1 MDVEGNGPI
10 RLLSARQQQQ
20 VAAIA
25 QRVQFPRRTVMYH
38 EHARAEFI
46 YIISRGIIK
55 TYRNLPSGR
64 RRVLAFWFPEDIFG
78 LAQAGRYVNTTQ
90 AVTDVTLFRLAIP
103 TLKEALAQDASLQL
117 QFLCKVTHELRQAQ
131 RHSIVVSRKD
141 AVGRVA
147 MFLRALDDQEVQR
160 ERPGVIDLPMNRAD
174 VADYLGLS
182 AEAMSRACRK
192 LERNGIISFT
202 NRHSA
207 RVVDARELNRLA
219 SGA

>member
-1 MDVEGNGPI
+1 MDVDGNGPV

-20 VAAIA
+20 LAAIA
-25 QRVQFPRRTVMYH
+25 QRVQLPRRTVIYH
-38 EHARAEFI
+38 EHTKAEFI
-46 YIISRGIIK
+46 YIISRGTIK

-78 LAQAGRYVNTTQ
+78 LAQAGRYVNSTQ
-90 AVTDVTLFRLAIP
+90 AVTDVTLFRLPIP
-103 TLKEALAQDASLQL
+103 ALKEALAQDASLQL

-147 MFLRALDDQEVQR
+147 MFLRALNDQGHR
-160 ERPGVIDLPMNRAD
+160 DRPDVIDMPMNRAD

-192 LERNGIISFT
+192 LERSGVISFA

-207 RVVDARELNRLA
+207 RVVDTRELDKLA
-219 SGA
+219 SGV